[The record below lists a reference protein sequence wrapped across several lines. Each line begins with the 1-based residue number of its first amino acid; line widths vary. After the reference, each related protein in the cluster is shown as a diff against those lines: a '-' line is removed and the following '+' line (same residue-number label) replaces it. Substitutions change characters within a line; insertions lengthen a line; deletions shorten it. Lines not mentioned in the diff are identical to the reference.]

1 MSLKTNVPSVVID
14 NTGIKLPTEDAI
26 LAGVLADFNQAFG
39 GNLNL
44 NLDTPQ
50 GQLASSLAAI
60 IADCHNQLATLMNQ
74 FNPDYAEGAMQDA
87 ISKIYFIER
96 KPATDSVV
104 YVDFIGAAGTVIP
117 RGFLVKDA
125 SGNLWR
131 LNETISILA
140 EGSVT
145 GMLTASG
152 RIEAPAHTVNTIYKA
167 IVGLDRVDNPSDAI
181 PGKLIESRE
190 DFRDR
195 RNRSVAI
202 NAHGTPQSVYA
213 NVFSV
218 DGVSD
223 VYVIDNPKNEEVK
236 IGATSYS
243 LKPHSIYVAVVGG
256 DDIDIAKVIW
266 KYAGSGC
273 DYNGNTSVIVSDDN
287 YTEPKPSYEIQF
299 MRPTPKPVYFRVKV
313 KPGAPI
319 GYQEVIKKAIIDAF
333 NGQAKIGSDIYS
345 IRFVAPVVKAM
356 PDANILNVE
365 ISLVRD
371 SWGNSVSLG
380 VDQQPVISSENIE
393 VVVND

>member
-213 NVFSV
+213 L
-218 DGVSD
+218 
-223 VYVIDNPKNEEVK
+223 
-236 IGATSYS
+236 S
-243 LKPHSIYVAVVGG
+243 LIHI
-256 DDIDIAKVIW
+256 
-266 KYAGSGC
+266 
-273 DYNGNTSVIVSDDN
+273 
-287 YTEPKPSYEIQF
+287 
-299 MRPTPKPVYFRVKV
+299 
-313 KPGAPI
+313 
-319 GYQEVIKKAIIDAF
+319 
-333 NGQAKIGSDIYS
+333 
-345 IRFVAPVVKAM
+345 
-356 PDANILNVE
+356 
-365 ISLVRD
+365 
-371 SWGNSVSLG
+371 
-380 VDQQPVISSENIE
+380 
-393 VVVND
+393 